1 MTFLLLLFS
10 PSSFSSADSTQKQKQ
25 SASNTQCIYIFST
38 QPFPSWSIW
47 SPWLLWLM
55 NGSTVS
61 RVSPV
66 RSDKFRICTDY
77 FGLVADQGSRRYSPQ
92 SQQQHV
98 NHFIWGERWNRCQPQ
113 ATSVIALPPLW
124 PPNYPG
130 WHFGSTTQTNIF
142 ARHVL
147 MGWNLA
153 SNWCSSRSCS
163 QGFCV
168 VSFVRSRL
176 VFVGPRLVQQERNPL
191 LASAPRASNTITLQP
206 VLSPPCT
213 LCSSFK
219 GQMRKRTTT
228 RRKFLKKWRVLKP
241 NDYRN
246 QDSLVC

>member
-92 SQQQHV
+92 SQQQHA
-98 NHFIWGERWNRCQPQ
+98 NDFIWGERWNRCQPQ
-113 ATSVIALPPLW
+113 ATSVIAPPPLW

-142 ARHVL
+142 A
-147 MGWNLA
+147 GY
-153 SNWCSSRSCS
+153 
-163 QGFCV
+163 
-168 VSFVRSRL
+168 
-176 VFVGPRLVQQERNPL
+176 
-191 LASAPRASNTITLQP
+191 
-206 VLSPPCT
+206 
-213 LCSSFK
+213 
-219 GQMRKRTTT
+219 
-228 RRKFLKKWRVLKP
+228 VLKGKLGDFFYLFKVSIGPKLRQVSIGNFHRNAP
-241 NDYRN
+241 NW
-246 QDSLVC
+246 